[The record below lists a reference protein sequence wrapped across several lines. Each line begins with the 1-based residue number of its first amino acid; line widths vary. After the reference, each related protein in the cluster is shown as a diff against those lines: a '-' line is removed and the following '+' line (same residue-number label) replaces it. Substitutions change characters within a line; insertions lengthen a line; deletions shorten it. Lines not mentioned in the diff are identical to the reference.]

1 MLDMLLFTCENIQRM
16 ANVGYGLFVYLPLTV
31 IPQSFKSWVLISI
44 AATGLLF
51 PATSPYFYCFK
62 LVIPRQHV
70 EEHRINWFLFLILNR
85 LGIRVSVMGDLSK
98 LPEQL
103 QKLVMEVA
111 ETTKENSVLHFI
123 VAVSYSGQYD
133 IVQAC
138 KSIAQQV
145 KDGHVVP
152 EDIDKSMIEQEL
164 QTNCTEYPYPDLLI
178 RTSGELRVSNFM
190 LWQMAYTELCFF
202 STLWP
207 DFGRDDF
214 VEALLSF
221 QQRKRRYGM
230 RNS

>member
-1 MLDMLLFTCENIQRM
+1 MIGN
-16 ANVGYGLFVYLPLTV
+16 
-31 IPQSFKSWVLISI
+31 
-44 AATGLLF
+44 
-51 PATSPYFYCFK
+51 
-62 LVIPRQHV
+62 
-70 EEHRINWFLFLILNR
+70 
-85 LGIRVSVMGDLSK
+85 LSR

-103 QKLVMEVA
+103 QKLVIEVT
-111 ETTKENSVLHFI
+111 ESTKKNSVLHFI

-138 KSIAQQV
+138 KNIAHKV
-145 KDGHVVP
+145 KDGLVEP
-152 EDIDKSMIEQEL
+152 EDVDKSMIEQEL

-214 VEALLSF
+214 VQALRSF
-221 QQRKRRYGM
+221 QQRKRRYGG

>member
-1 MLDMLLFTCENIQRM
+1 
-16 ANVGYGLFVYLPLTV
+16 
-31 IPQSFKSWVLISI
+31 
-44 AATGLLF
+44 
-51 PATSPYFYCFK
+51 
-62 LVIPRQHV
+62 
-70 EEHRINWFLFLILNR
+70 
-85 LGIRVSVMGDLSK
+85 MGDLSK

-103 QKLVMEVA
+103 QKLVIEVA
-111 ETTKENSVLHFI
+111 ETTKENSILHFI

-221 QQRKRRYGM
+221 QQRKRRYGL